1 MSLLQ
6 IAAEAAAEPETMT
19 RPGWIIMIVSV
30 GSVLALTAF
39 CLYRVLTLP
48 PSVAEEHL
56 KGPLVID
63 TGDTE
68 NAD

>member
-1 MSLLQ
+1 M
-6 IAAEAAAEPETMT
+6 EPA
-19 RPGWIIMIVSV
+19 GWFIMIVSV
-30 GSVLALTAF
+30 GSVLLLTGF
-39 CLYRVLTLP
+39 CFYRVLTLP
-48 PSVAEEHL
+48 PQVVEEHL

>member
-1 MSLLQ
+1 M
-6 IAAEAAAEPETMT
+6 EPL
-19 RPGWIIMIVSV
+19 GWLVMILSV

-48 PSVAEEHL
+48 PVEIEDL
-56 KGPLVID
+56 TYPLEAD

-68 NAD
+68 DAD

>member
-1 MSLLQ
+1 M
-6 IAAEAAAEPETMT
+6 EPA
-19 RPGWIIMIVSV
+19 GWAIMIVSV
-30 GSVLALTAF
+30 SSVLLLTAF
-39 CLYRVLTLP
+39 CFYRVLSMP
-48 PSVAEEHL
+48 PQAEQHL